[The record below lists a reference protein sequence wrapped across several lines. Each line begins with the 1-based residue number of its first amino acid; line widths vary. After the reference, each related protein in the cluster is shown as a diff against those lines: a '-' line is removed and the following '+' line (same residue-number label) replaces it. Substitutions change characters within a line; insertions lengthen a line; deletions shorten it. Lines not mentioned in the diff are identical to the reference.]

1 MNSAA
6 KRKMIAASMIGNVLE
21 WYDFAIYGNFAAA
34 IGRNFFPHEDGVAQV
49 LAAFGV
55 FAIGYLARPI
65 GGAVIGYIGDYYSR
79 RTALN
84 ISVTAMA
91 VPTVL
96 IGLLPGYET
105 LGLLAPIAL
114 ILLRVIQ
121 GLSVGGEYI
130 SSMVF
135 IVERAP
141 AVHRGLMG
149 AVACCGT
156 TLGFLIGSVVAV
168 TITSTMTTETLNTWG
183 WRIPFL
189 LGIVV
194 GIVGVIVRRSLSEVA
209 PVERSERSAI
219 VETLRNHW
227 QLVVRAA
234 QLSVFDAVTFL
245 VMFVYIASWLQS
257 ADGISPAHTLE
268 VNTISMMVLLPAR
281 LASGWLS
288 DRFGRKPVLML
299 STGLAVIVAVPLFWV
314 MYHPSTVMVLLGQ
327 MGFTVIFGLFSGTQ
341 STMMIES
348 TPSRI
353 RCTAVGLGHNACLGV
368 VGGLTPLVAAWLV
381 ERTADE
387 LAPAYLIMVAA
398 AISFF
403 GAWHMKETFRTPLPD

>member
-194 GIVGVIVRRSLSEVA
+194 GIVGVIVRRSLSEEA
-209 PVERSERSAI
+209 PVERSERSSI

-268 VNTISMMVLLPAR
+268 INTISMMVLLPAR

-299 STGLAVIVAVPLFWV
+299 
-314 MYHPSTVMVLLGQ
+314 
-327 MGFTVIFGLFSGTQ
+327 
-341 STMMIES
+341 
-348 TPSRI
+348 
-353 RCTAVGLGHNACLGV
+353 
-368 VGGLTPLVAAWLV
+368 
-381 ERTADE
+381 
-387 LAPAYLIMVAA
+387 
-398 AISFF
+398 
-403 GAWHMKETFRTPLPD
+403 

>member
-1 MNSAA
+1 MNSAP
-6 KRKMIAASMIGNVLE
+6 KGKMIAASMIGNVLE

-55 FAIGYLARPI
+55 FAIGYLMRPI
-65 GGAVIGYIGDYYSR
+65 GGVVIGYIGDYYSR
-79 RTALN
+79 RTAMN
-84 ISVTAMA
+84 VSVTAMA
-91 VPTVL
+91 LPTFL
-96 IGLLPGYET
+96 MGLLPGYET
-105 LGLLAPIAL
+105 LGLLAPVAL
-114 ILLRVIQ
+114 VLLRAIQ

-135 IVERAP
+135 LVERAP
-141 AVHRGLMG
+141 VGHRGLMG

-168 TITSTMTTETLNTWG
+168 TITATMTTETLDTWG

-194 GIVGVIVRRSLSEVA
+194 GVVGVILRRSLSEVA
-209 PVERSERSAI
+209 PVERSERSSI
-219 VETLRNHW
+219 VETLRSHW
-227 QLVVRAA
+227 QLVMQAA
-234 QLSVFDAVTFL
+234 QLSVFSAVMFL
-245 VMFVYIASWLQS
+245 VMFVYMASWLQTV
-257 ADGISPAHTLE
+257 DGISPAHTLE
-268 VNTISMMVLLPAR
+268 INTISMMVLLPAL

-299 STGLAVIVAVPLFWV
+299 STVLAVIVALPLFWV
-314 MYHPSTVMVLLGQ
+314 MYHPSAVTVLLGQ
-327 MGFTVIFGLFSGTQ
+327 MGFSLIIGLFSGTQ
-341 STMMIES
+341 STLMIES

-353 RCTAVGLGHNACLGV
+353 RCTAVGLGHNACFAV
-368 VGGLTPLVAAWLV
+368 IGGLTPLVAAWLV

-387 LAPAYLIMVAA
+387 FAPAYLIMAA
-398 AISFF
+398 AAVSFF
-403 GAWHMKETFRTPLPD
+403 GAWRMKETFRTPLA